1 MIKACFVY
9 IYINLEMSEAVEQ
22 TDGYPDHG
30 FSACCSSERSSNT
43 SCLETGLLVI
53 EQSGM
58 SLSPSVWRLY
68 LLTLHNFSIITQSLV
83 KQDPMDHLVSSP
95 PQTPASSSSRCL
107 ACGMWMWKLII
118 PFQYWQCKYENNL
131 NIELHWGVQS
141 FSLVQMKVNL
151 WKECKDGKGLVTEIY
166 YGWTGGYPY
175 MKVRQASSFYQTNIF
190 LWSQW
195 LFSTNAFQ
203 MLQSPLYGVAS
214 KLPAASTMVPVIVD
228 HHDPACV
235 HY

>member
-1 MIKACFVY
+1 MKDNPLQF
-9 IYINLEMSEAVEQ
+9 NLRGEKEYVE
-22 TDGYPDHG
+22 
-30 FSACCSSERSSNT
+30 
-43 SCLETGLLVI
+43 
-53 EQSGM
+53 
-58 SLSPSVWRLY
+58 
-68 LLTLHNFSIITQSLV
+68 
-83 KQDPMDHLVSSP
+83 
-95 PQTPASSSSRCL
+95 
-107 ACGMWMWKLII
+107 
-118 PFQYWQCKYENNL
+118 
-131 NIELHWGVQS
+131 ELHS
-141 FSLVQMKVNL
+141 FSLVQMKTNP

-175 MKVRQASSFYQTNIF
+175 MKVGQASSFYQTNIF

>member
-1 MIKACFVY
+1 MLRECISFFGFMITENFTMIEKL
-9 IYINLEMSEAVEQ
+9 LEV
-22 TDGYPDHG
+22 
-30 FSACCSSERSSNT
+30 
-43 SCLETGLLVI
+43 LEILV
-53 EQSGM
+53 
-58 SLSPSVWRLY
+58 
-68 LLTLHNFSIITQSLV
+68 LTLNKKRISLTSKTIHWGFWV
-83 KQDPMDHLVSSP
+83 
-95 PQTPASSSSRCL
+95 
-107 ACGMWMWKLII
+107 
-118 PFQYWQCKYENNL
+118 NL
-131 NIELHWGVQS
+131 YGEKEYVEGVQS
-141 FSLVQMKVNL
+141 FWLIQMKANL

-175 MKVRQASSFYQTNIF
+175 MKVRQASSFNQTNIF
-190 LWSQW
+190 LRSQW